1 MDASPEMEAVQ
12 VEIMGVQLRVRVP
25 PDQVQDVHRAAQ
37 FVRDYIAKLKDQHD
51 TPERAIA
58 RAALQ
63 ISFEWLTTER
73 VLTHRLDDLRHTL
86 GENLGTPG

>member
-1 MDASPEMEAVQ
+1 MDESPDMEAVQ
-12 VEIMGVQLRVRVP
+12 VEIMGTQLRVRVP
-25 PDQVQDVHRAAQ
+25 SDQVQDVHRAAQ
-37 FVRDYIAKLKDQHD
+37 FVRDYVAKLKNQSD
-51 TPERAIA
+51 TPERAVM

-86 GENLGTPG
+86 GENLGASG